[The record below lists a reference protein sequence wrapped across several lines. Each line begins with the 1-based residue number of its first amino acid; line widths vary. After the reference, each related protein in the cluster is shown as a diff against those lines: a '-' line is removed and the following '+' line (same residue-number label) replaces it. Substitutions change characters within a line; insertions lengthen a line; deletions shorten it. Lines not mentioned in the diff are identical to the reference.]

1 MVFRNASRHTVAV
14 FNASSTALMDPRILL
29 IDDDRELC
37 QLLREFLLSDGFA
50 VDSCHDG
57 AEALQV
63 AQSTTYEAI
72 ILDVMLPGMQGLEL
86 LRRLRSANVGTPV
99 LMLTARGEDTD
110 RIVGLELGAD
120 DYLAKPCNPRELAAR
135 LRAILRRAGN
145 QAPSARGDIVVGL
158 LAINAAE
165 RKATWDTLDLQLTS
179 AEFNILS
186 ILLQHAGSVVSKDQL
201 SQQALGRPLSAYD
214 RSVDVHISKIRKKL
228 LASAGAGNLI
238 TSVRGAGYQFLLQ
251 GNGVR

>member
-1 MVFRNASRHTVAV
+1 ME
-14 FNASSTALMDPRILL
+14 PRILL

-37 QLLREFLLSDGFA
+37 QLLREFLSSDGFA

-57 AEALQV
+57 ADALQV

-135 LRAILRRAGN
+135 LRAILRRAGK
-145 QAPSARGDIVVGL
+145 QRPAARGDTVVGL
-158 LAINAAE
+158 LAINAE
-165 RKATWDTLDLQLTS
+165 RTATWNTLDLQLTS
-179 AEFNILS
+179 AEFNILR

-228 LASAGAGNLI
+228 LACGGAGSLI
-238 TSVRGAGYQFLLQ
+238 TSVRGAGYQYLVL
-251 GNGVR
+251 GNET